1 MSSSRLSA
9 VEFQAVVQTLSERA
23 PGQEKFHLHGRLL
36 RLPTRL
42 EARELVEIWR
52 ALVFPGYFG
61 QPPASR
67 LTLVY
72 HAGHLLEE
80 FAGRLQTL
88 VELCLGFQ
96 QHEPPE
102 DNRVAE
108 QAAAVVEAVLRR
120 LPALQDLLYQ
130 DVQAAV
136 VGDPACTGP
145 DEVIN
150 SYPGL
155 LALTHHRLAHELQGL
170 SVPLLPRLLGELAHS
185 ETGIDIHPG
194 ARLDGALFIDHGTGV
209 VIGETCVIGRGVKI
223 YQGVTL
229 GARSFPVDAEGR
241 AIKGLPRHP
250 IVEDGVVIYSGATI
264 LGRVTLGRGAVVGG
278 NVWLTRSVPA
288 GGKVFLK
295 PVFDESF
302 QAGGGI

>member
-9 VEFQAVVQTLSERA
+9 AEFQAVVQTLSERA

-36 RLPTRL
+36 RLPTRR

-52 ALVFPGYFG
+52 ALVFPGYYG

-67 LTLVY
+67 LTLVV

-80 FAGRLQTL
+80 FARRLQTL

-108 QAAAVVEAVLRR
+108 QAAGIVERVLRR
-120 LPALQDLLYQ
+120 LPALQALLYE

-136 VGDPACTGP
+136 DGDPACTGA
-145 DEVIN
+145 DEVIS

-170 SVPLLPRLLGELAHS
+170 GVPLLPRLLCELAHS

-209 VIGETCVIGRGVKI
+209 VIGETCIIGRDVKI

-229 GARSFPVDAEGR
+229 GARSFPLDEHGHP
-241 AIKGLPRHP
+241 IKGIPRHP

-264 LGRVTLGRGAVVGG
+264 LGRITLGKGAVVGG